1 MSRFDKDSA
10 YLVVR
15 RWVDHDIAHHHRAP
29 SVSLSGILTIS
40 LAFALVRAD
49 GWVSRMAWLGPL
61 LLSLAWTGFVLWR
74 AWRVTRA
81 VTIKG
86 DRQYDRK
93 TKFKLPPD
101 YSGSESVLAASRR
114 RRQSRR

>member
-1 MSRFDKDSA
+1 MSRFEKDSA

-29 SVSLSGILTIS
+29 SVSLSSILTIS

-61 LLSLAWTGFVLWR
+61 LLSSAWTGFVLWR

-81 VTIKG
+81 MTIKG

-114 RRQSRR
+114 RRRSRR